1 MNIIIKAKL
10 DPVTS
15 LLETAYELKLES
27 LDKVKLTSLG
37 NFGLNFRIK

>member
-15 LLETAYELKLES
+15 LLEMGYELKLES
-27 LDKVKLTSLG
+27 LEKVKLTSLG
-37 NFGLNFRIK
+37 NFDWNFRI